1 MKSGRLVP
9 LVLLFVSVAVVGTWF
24 REGII
29 YAGAEVG
36 LSPYFNPDR
45 FLGIQQFTWWDDV
58 APGMLAPHFISA
70 VPFYFLLSILQPMF
84 SPLILQAAIFCVI
97 FFLIGYGIY
106 LLATDILDES
116 RKKYAVFATLFYM
129 FNSYTLVSVWHRF
142 LYSTL
147 ILAATLPFLILFWR
161 KWIKGGRFIHLSIFL
176 LINFFSVY
184 MYGNLATVI
193 TVWIA
198 LLLISL
204 AEVLFPW
211 QGKYYTGKLIGKF
224 FTGLILW
231 LLVNIWWIAP
241 TFLIAPVIL
250 SQQHSSENNITTL
263 ILLGRQTVIPYLL
276 QLANPFYLFY
286 RQELGEVYSSTFFRI
301 LPWIMSA
308 LILIG
313 LFVSLKLKNYAKYA
327 VIFIVAL
334 LLSKGAAAPFSYPFI
349 FGFEHSFFI
358 GIIRNPFEKLGIL
371 LPLFGSII
379 FAIGLEGCYRFGLRR
394 FGLGVARFG
403 VFIIILALII
413 FAWPM
418 FSGRI
423 FGNKEFPVRVKV
435 PESYIQANEWFK
447 QQKENQGV
455 ILHLPFSGQ
464 DVVTYDWKEGYHG
477 VEQNEILFTTLPSL
491 SRTVGVKRVDDTLN
505 SLTYIFNQPFLE
517 NEEQILRV
525 LQLLNIRYIV
535 LHKDTKWE
543 DVATYGKDIKLINPF
558 EMEISLDRLNFLK
571 KDALFDKL
579 VIYSLKS
586 QFYQPKIVFFDT
598 AELVYPGES
607 DIMQIMSFSQG
618 KNPTITADYMDL
630 TETVLSRIGE
640 ISIFPQNILQYSV
653 ASESAL
659 INMASNMLNDPN
671 NPASVMGQL
680 RTIEAN
686 FYQSGQ
692 LSSANLVREI
702 IVTGETLVR
711 YFNLIRQ
718 QAESKLIFSAI
729 ENYNDSLNNIF
740 ENNFKDL
747 SLTKLYK
754 QQIANFFYLHLY
766 ILEYIEKQRPDERQK
781 ISDISIKL
789 INSLKDNDLLPV
801 YLQSYLP
808 GKQEINRKILK
819 YKIPVKSKYE
829 IYMAN
834 NNTPDFYPDLLS
846 KLELRVNDK
855 SATISGE
862 IDDKRIFLGD
872 YDFDG
877 SLYEISYNVL
887 LSVNLVPE
895 LDDFLKVGNIKS
907 ENFGALHLTAN
918 AAGIAF
924 LESPIGNVKGRD
936 IYKISVDVLFKQ
948 GSKFYVEV
956 IQNTEDF
963 EDKKKFQTLKQGD
976 CTFHSCYIIELYPG
990 KEGWQNYT
998 FFTQALNLASRK
1010 SSIRILIDNGEILIK
1025 NLLVNKVFDE
1035 DVVLKKRVNELPDS
1049 LPVGFV
1055 TADYQS
1061 PVFYSGKIRLD
1072 KPTFLFFKE
1081 TFHPGWNLQLVK
1093 DGKVQTVDNHYL
1105 GNLYG
1110 NIWWVDNPGDFD
1122 FRIEFTPE
1130 QNVGKGIA
1138 VTIVTTII
1146 IVLINCFLYFKR
1158 SILRK

>member
-1 MKSGRLVP
+1 MKYGRLVL
-9 LVLLFVSVAVVGTWF
+9 LVLLVFSILIVGSWF

-45 FLGIQQFTWWDDV
+45 FLGIQQFTWWGGV

-70 VPFYFLLSILQPMF
+70 VPFYFLLSILQSMF

-198 LLLISL
+198 FLLISL

-423 FGNKEFPVRVKV
+423 FGNKEFPVKVKV
-435 PESYIQANEWFK
+435 QESYIQANEWFK
-447 QQKENQGV
+447 QQNKNQGV
-455 ILHLPFSGQ
+455 ILHLPFSGK
-464 DVVTYDWKEGYHG
+464 DVVTYNWNKGYHG
-477 VEQNEILFTTLPSL
+477 VDQNEILFTTVPSI
-491 SRTVGVKRVDDTLN
+491 SRTVGIKRVDDTLS
-505 SLTYIFNQPFLE
+505 SLTYIFNRPFLE
-517 NEEQILRV
+517 DEKQILRV
-525 LQLLNIRYIV
+525 LQSLNVRHIV

-543 DVATYGKDIKLINPF
+543 DVVTYGMDIQLTNPF
-558 EMEISLDRLNFLK
+558 EMEVNLDRLNFLEK
-571 KDALFDKL
+571 EKIFNDL
-579 VIYSLKS
+579 VIYSLKD
-586 QFYQPKIVFFDT
+586 QFYQPKIVLFDT
-598 AELVYPGES
+598 AELIYPGES
-607 DIMQIMSFSQG
+607 DIMQIMSFSQD
-618 KNPTITADYMDL
+618 KNLTITADYMDL

-680 RTIEAN
+680 RIIEAN

-711 YFNLIRQ
+711 YYNLIRQ
-718 QAESKLIFSAI
+718 QAESNLIFSAI
-729 ENYNDSLNNIF
+729 ENYNDSLNNISK
-740 ENNFKDL
+740 NNFKDL
-747 SLTKLYK
+747 SLMKLYR

-766 ILEYIEKQRPDERQK
+766 ILEFIDKQRPDERQK
-781 ISDISIKL
+781 ISDIREKL
-789 INSLKDNDLLPV
+789 INLLKDNDLLPV
-801 YLQSYLP
+801 YLQTYLP
-808 GKQEINRKILK
+808 GKQEIKRKVLQ
-819 YKIPVKSKYE
+819 YE
-829 IYMAN
+829 IPMKSEYGIYMLN
-834 NNTPDFYPDLLS
+834 IDDLNVYPDLLS
-846 KLELRVNDK
+846 KLDLRVNDK
-855 SATISGE
+855 PATISGE

-872 YDFDG
+872 YDFDRG
-877 SLYEISYNVL
+877 LYEISYNVP

-907 ENFGALHLTAN
+907 EDLGALHLTAD

-948 GSKFYVEV
+948 GSKFYVEI

-963 EDKKKFQTLKQGD
+963 DGKKKFQVLKQED
-976 CTFHSCYIIELYPG
+976 CAFHRCYTMDSDSG

-998 FFTQALNLASRK
+998 LFTQALNLASNK
-1010 SSIRILIDNGEILIK
+1010 SNIRIIVEQGEILIK
-1025 NLLVNKVFDE
+1025 NLSVNKVFDK
-1035 DVVLKKRVNELPDS
+1035 DIFLIKKVNELPDGF
-1049 LPVGFV
+1049 PVGFV
-1055 TADYQS
+1055 TIENQS
-1061 PVFYSGKIRLD
+1061 PVFYSGKIKFD

-1081 TFHPGWNLQLVK
+1081 TFHPGWSLQLIK
-1093 DGKVQTVDNHYL
+1093 DGKTQKVDNHYL

-1110 NIWWVDNPGDFD
+1110 NIWWVDSPGNYN

-1130 QNVGKGIA
+1130 QNVGKGIV
-1138 VTIVTTII
+1138 VTIVTIII